1 MEPMRNRPGLL
12 LDECEVLGPGHVER
26 RLLFFLR
33 QPGNLVRDE
42 IAEGEHVT
50 LLEVEDCIKPI
61 IAALAVLKR
70 EIAKSH
76 AGANEALGG
85 CLAEVPAYPSLS
97 PVLADAVDTP
107 GDCSPEPYGNAISQT

>member
-1 MEPMRNRPGLL
+1 
-12 LDECEVLGPGHVER
+12 
-26 RLLFFLR
+26 
-33 QPGNLVRDE
+33 
-42 IAEGEHVT
+42 

-85 CLAEVPAYPSLS
+85 CLAEGSGLPI
-97 PVLADAVDTP
+97 
-107 GDCSPEPYGNAISQT
+107 PEPGAGRCS